1 MKKYNLLLLS
11 FILAQ
16 LSLLAQGSAGESA
29 KFEYRNLIDMP
40 AAGILEKGYVGVI
53 NNIMPGGVV
62 ISKLEVGVFENVSFG
77 ISYGG
82 ANIIGSG
89 KPDWYNLPG
98 VNIRFRFLN
107 ESITF
112 PALTI
117 GFDSQGKGFESENP
131 NRYQIK
137 SPGFFTSASKN
148 FQFLGYLS
156 LHATA
161 NYSLEKNDGDNFLNF
176 KFGAEKTIGK
186 SFSFVT
192 EYDFGFND
200 NSVTSLGKGN
210 GYLNM
215 GFKLSV
221 ASGFTISL
229 EIRDVFNN
237 KRWNPNS
244 ADRALTIEYI
254 QSIFW
259 LLLKFFIVYQKLHI
273 VAKKLHRSSFHTN
286 NRFFFA
292 FFPT

>member
-1 MKKYNLLLLS
+1 MKKIFFFLIFIFLS
-11 FILAQ
+11 VSNTFILP
-16 LSLLAQGSAGESA
+16 QGSAGESA

-40 AAGILEKGYVGVI
+40 AAGILEKGFVGV
-53 NNIMPGGVV
+53 NNNVLPGGVV
-62 ISKLEVGVFENVSFG
+62 ISRLEVGVFDNVSFG

-89 KPDWYNLPG
+89 KVDWYNLPG
-98 VNIRFRFLN
+98 VNIRYRFIN

-117 GFDSQGKGFESENP
+117 GFDSQGKGFEFENP

-137 SPGFFTSASKN
+137 SPGFFIAASKN

-161 NYSLEKNDGDNFLNF
+161 NYSLEKTDGDNFLNF
-176 KFGAEKTIGK
+176 KIGSEKTIGE

-215 GFKLSV
+215 GLKFSV
-221 ASGFTISL
+221 GSGLTLGI
-229 EIRDVFNN
+229 EIRDIFNN
-237 KRWNPNS
+237 KRWNTNA

-254 QSIFW
+254 KSIF
-259 LLLKFFIVYQKLHI
+259 
-273 VAKKLHRSSFHTN
+273 
-286 NRFFFA
+286 
-292 FFPT
+292 

>member
-1 MKKYNLLLLS
+1 MYYFNISNFLERGIMKNYRLLFLTILLLRTII
-11 FILAQ
+11 F
-16 LSLLAQGSAGESA
+16 AQGSAGESA
-29 KFEYRNLIDMP
+29 KYEYRNLIDMQ

-53 NNIMPGGVV
+53 NNVMPGGVV

-82 ANIIGSG
+82 ENIIGSG
-89 KPDWYNLPG
+89 KVNWYNLPG
-98 VNIRFRFLN
+98 VNIRYRFFN
-107 ESITF
+107 ESITY
-112 PALTI
+112 PAITI

-137 SPGFFTSASKN
+137 SSGFFVAISKN

-161 NYSLEKNDGDNFLNF
+161 NYSLEKTDGDNFLNLRL
-176 KFGAEKTIGK
+176 GAEKTIGENL
-186 SFSFVT
+186 SFVS

-215 GFKLSV
+215 GLKLSV

-229 EIRDVFNN
+229 EIRDIFNN
-237 KRWNPNS
+237 KRWNSNS

-254 QSIFW
+254 KSIF
-259 LLLKFFIVYQKLHI
+259 
-273 VAKKLHRSSFHTN
+273 
-286 NRFFFA
+286 
-292 FFPT
+292 